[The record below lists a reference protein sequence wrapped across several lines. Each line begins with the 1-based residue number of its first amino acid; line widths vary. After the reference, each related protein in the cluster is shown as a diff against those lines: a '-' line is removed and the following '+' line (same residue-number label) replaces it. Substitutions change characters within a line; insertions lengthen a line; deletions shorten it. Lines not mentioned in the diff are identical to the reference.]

1 MLLAAATTEVV
12 LGALVVIPMLIYR
25 IKAKR
30 WQRINLEYPKESHET
45 ELMILLPIW
54 NEGLVIEKKLA
65 DLNRDYSFK
74 TSLLVIDSASSDDS
88 VEKVKQW
95 LSDNKSVF
103 FTSQVIEM
111 PERLGK
117 TAAVKQAIESL
128 DRQSYTGLVLMT
140 DADAFIDEGTI
151 ERLHGWFVDP
161 SIGAVGSR
169 AIRQTKLHGCLL
181 YTSPSPRDPM

>member
-30 WQRINLEYPKESHET
+30 WQRINLEYPEESHET

-95 LSDNKSVF
+95 LSDNKSAF
-103 FTSQVIEM
+103 FASQVIEM

-128 DRQSYTGLVLMT
+128 DRHEIPLRFPPFRGLPEKYSLAAPNKKVYPT
-140 DADAFIDEGTI
+140 
-151 ERLHGWFVDP
+151 
-161 SIGAVGSR
+161 
-169 AIRQTKLHGCLL
+169 LL
-181 YTSPSPRDPM
+181 LPA